1 MCARIGLCGEL
12 AVKSPIAIKIK
23 SRPQPHS
30 TDVSILCDLFP
41 SSSSF
46 PSDFGYSHHADRYHC
61 HLIFSILIMMIN
73 IIAIKIK
80 SRPQPHSTDVSIL
93 CDLFPSSSSFPSDF
107 GYSHH
112 ADRYHCHLIFSILIR
127 MINTIAINIKSRPQ
141 PQQKDKK
148 AKKQKDKN
156 IERQKD
162 KKTKMQKKYKKS

>member
-41 SSSSF
+41 
-46 PSDFGYSHHADRYHC
+46 P
-61 HLIFSILIMMIN
+61 
-73 IIAIKIK
+73 
-80 SRPQPHSTDVSIL
+80 
-93 CDLFPSSSSFPSDF
+93 SSSFPSDF

-156 IERQKD
+156 IKRQKD
-162 KKTKMQKKYKKS
+162 KKTKMPKKNKKSKRQKDKKTNDKDQK